1 MVAGI
6 IANHIIDQKAPFSLT
21 TTDVVVSASP
31 MRFLARQTYFPWLL
45 NSTVLNSR
53 QPCSWKA
60 NDVSGECTLP
70 ARDHSTLGGGEPTA
84 SQQRLKTEPS
94 STMTKDGSFLTNV
107 GGSEG
112 GIKSIKKP
120 TCNKQHHVINRS
132 FQQRAATFGHIGENF
147 QRWK

>member
-6 IANHIIDQKAPFSLT
+6 IANHIIDQKAPFSST

-45 NSTVLNSR
+45 NSTVLNTR

-112 GIKSIKKP
+112 KIKSIKKP
-120 TCNKQHHVINRS
+120 TCNKHHYVINRS
-132 FQQRAATFGHIGENF
+132 CQQRTATFGHTGEKF
-147 QRWK
+147 